1 MATHTSK
8 PRPTSAIVAT
18 RLDTPVVAGP
28 MGGTANASEHG
39 YTLYENGELWRDAG
53 KHSYRAAWLSNPC
66 IDNMEAAIEEHSE
79 EVSSIVA
86 DITSTLMTRY
96 KG

>member
-1 MATHTSK
+1 MTTHTSNPCGDFDISISSV

-39 YTLYENGELWRDAG
+39 YTLYENGELWRDLG
-53 KHSYRAAWLSNPC
+53 KHSYRVNFRTTFKT
-66 IDNMEAAIEEHSE
+66 MEAEIKNHKK
-79 EVSSIVA
+79 
-86 DITSTLMTRY
+86 ITACGGRWD
-96 KG
+96 